1 MFKGAISCTLLL
13 SLLLGGCSRQPDEE
27 SLRHLLMSY
36 PNMEESFKR
45 EGEYEFGFTSPDS
58 ISDVFE
64 FYVDSLEA
72 LGFAIDSNPSTSR
85 YAAIG
90 GGQNRRLKAEFVGRE
105 IQYSVEVLILEFPNG
120 SSQVAGN
127 WQVEV
132 DSSAVE
138 NPPGG

>member
-1 MFKGAISCTLLL
+1 MLKGVISCTLVL

-27 SLRHLLMSY
+27 SLRQLLMSY
-36 PNMEESFKR
+36 PNMEESTKYQR
-45 EGEYEFGFTSPDS
+45 DYEFRFTSPDS
-58 ISDVFE
+58 IANVFQ

-72 LGFAIDSNPSTSR
+72 MGFAIDSNPSTSR

-90 GGQNRRLKAEFVGRE
+90 GGQTRRIKAEFAGRTS
-105 IQYSVEVLILEFPNG
+105 QYSVEVFILEFPDG
-120 SSQVAGN
+120 SSQIAGN